1 MAEFTLNEP
10 MLEMYI
16 FETNQQLEQLERVVI
31 ASEKSGKYSDTD
43 VNEIFRFMHTIK
55 GSSAMML
62 FNGISSLAHTIED
75 LFYYIREQK
84 PTDVDYSTL
93 TDLVLEVLDFIKIE
107 VVKIKNGDDVDGD
120 PKEIIDEIKAFLND
134 LKADLPKDAVVKE
147 KPAST
152 KKQQYYIATD
162 KSAKPSSENMFKANI
177 LFQEGCE
184 MENIRGYTIVHNM
197 KDHALEVYH
206 IPTDII
212 ENEDSSLYIREH
224 GFDLYLVTKKT
235 YDEIYD
241 MLMKT
246 IFLRQLTLVQ
256 LETEDEFTQ
265 FRSKKPTGPDPI
277 QIPKIEKS
285 NTVAPEILPEAS
297 NEPSGSGQVI
307 LAEAYQAEPEST
319 TETISISLQEDT
331 EKDDIAQKADMTSSD
346 AQSVASQKAPSTAKQ
361 GSSQA
366 HPSANHA
373 PGSDSNATTQS
384 FISVNVEKL
393 DRLMDL
399 VGEMVIAEAM
409 VTQNP
414 AIKDLEIDNFQKSAG
429 QLHKITSEL
438 QDMVMAIRMV
448 PLSTTF
454 MKMQRIT
461 RDMCK
466 KLGKEVTLALIGEET
481 EVDKN
486 IIESIS
492 DPLMHVIRN
501 ALDHGIEDAEE
512 RLKKGKDRVGK
523 VILEA
528 KNSGS
533 DVLVLIKDDG
543 KGLRRDKILAK
554 AREHGLI
561 DKADSEISDQEVY
574 SLILLPGFST
584 KEKVTEYSG
593 RGVGMDVVVK
603 NLESVGG
610 SVIVDSEE
618 DVGTTITLKI
628 PLTLAIID
636 GMNLKVGKSRYTI
649 PIVAIKESFRPMPES
664 LLEDP
669 NGNEM
674 IMVRGQCYPVLRL
687 HRQFNVETKITD
699 FTEGIL
705 IMVEHDGKSC
715 CLFADELLGQQ
726 QVVVKA
732 LPNYIKR
739 KKRITGLGGCTLL
752 GDGNISLII
761 DIGSLLSNTDGM

>member
-1 MAEFTLNEP
+1 MAEFTINEP

-31 ASEKSGKYSDTD
+31 ASEKSGKYSETD

-84 PTDVDYSTL
+84 PADVDYSTL
-93 TDLVLEVLDFIKIE
+93 TDLVLEVLDFIKVE
-107 VVKIKNGDDVDGD
+107 VVKIKSGDNADGN
-120 PKEIIDEIKAFLND
+120 PTEIIEEIKEFLNA
-134 LKADLPKDAVVKE
+134 LKAGLPKDAVVAR
-147 KPAST
+147 PQPQQ
-152 KKQQYYIATD
+152 KQQYYISTD
-162 KSAKPSSENMFKANI
+162 KSAKPDYKNMFKANI

-197 KDHALEVYH
+197 KEHAKEVYH
-206 IPTDII
+206 IPADII
-212 ENEDSSLYIREH
+212 ENEDSSVYIREH
-224 GFDLYLVTKKT
+224 GFDLYLITEKS

-256 LETEDEFTQ
+256 LESDDEFQQ
-265 FRSKKPTGPDPI
+265 FYTKTKPVTEPI
-277 QIPKIEKS
+277 QIPKISKEADKDTS
-285 NTVAPEILPEAS
+285 QPSLPS
-297 NEPSGSGQVI
+297 SGQP
-307 LAEAYQAEPEST
+307 LAP
-319 TETISISLQEDT
+319 
-331 EKDDIAQKADMTSSD
+331 
-346 AQSVASQKAPSTAKQ
+346 VHAPSAGTE
-361 GSSQA
+361 GSAS
-366 HPSANHA
+366 S
-373 PGSDSNATTQS
+373 QS

-414 AIKDLEIDNFQKSAG
+414 AIQDLELDNFQKSAR

-438 QDMVMAIRMV
+438 QDMVMSIRMV

-466 KLGKEVTLALIGEET
+466 KLGKEVALELIGEET

-501 ALDHGIEDAEE
+501 ALDHGIEDTTE
-512 RLKKGKDRVGK
+512 RLEKGKDRVGK
-523 VILEA
+523 VTLEA

-543 KGLRRDKILAK
+543 KGLRRDKILSK
-554 AREHGLI
+554 ARSHGLI
-561 DKADSEISDQEVY
+561 DKPDAEITDQEVY

-584 KEKVTEYSG
+584 KEAVTEYSG

-610 SVIVDSEE
+610 SVIVDSTE
-618 DVGTTITLKI
+618 DVGTTIT
-628 PLTLAIID
+628 
-636 GMNLKVGKSRYTI
+636 
-649 PIVAIKESFRPMPES
+649 
-664 LLEDP
+664 
-669 NGNEM
+669 
-674 IMVRGQCYPVLRL
+674 
-687 HRQFNVETKITD
+687 
-699 FTEGIL
+699 
-705 IMVEHDGKSC
+705 
-715 CLFADELLGQQ
+715 
-726 QVVVKA
+726 
-732 LPNYIKR
+732 
-739 KKRITGLGGCTLL
+739 
-752 GDGNISLII
+752 
-761 DIGSLLSNTDGM
+761 